1 MKKID
6 LQNLDNIEGGYCVL
20 WTGPNDNVSD
30 NANPDPLPFQF
41 CNHCLFVSAISSNPN
56 IVYCAL

>member
-6 LQNLDNIEGGYCVL
+6 LSGLEKIEGGYCAI
-20 WTGPNDNVSD
+20 WIGPNGNASD
-30 NANPDPLPFQF
+30 NANPDPLPYQF
-41 CNHCLFVSAISSNPN
+41 CNHCLFVSAISSNPS